1 MRNCYLKQTEG
12 VKKISFYKNGLF
24 FRKPAGQGT
33 NMAAT
38 PINAIVRLS
47 GTAAGQAQDKPD
59 NGSRRSMAVYVAF
72 TIVNGYFEAYVCG
85 NL

>member
-1 MRNCYLKQTEG
+1 
-12 VKKISFYKNGLF
+12 
-24 FRKPAGQGT
+24 
-33 NMAAT
+33 MAAT